1 MHGTLMVC
9 FDAPLK
15 QPVENLLLIDEND
28 EVACFIIYP
37 NVDYW
42 FDVCI
47 ISRSLV
53 VIFNLL

>member
-1 MHGTLMVC
+1 MHGTLVC